1 MQNNILIYFDI
12 ITSLKT
18 KDDLDQL
25 ASQVDTLLASIFETK
40 NQSFDNALRSVSLE
54 TTKKIKEALA
64 KNGMDIENK
73 EVIRNFLLGL
83 KKLLG
88 KFKTIRLIIA
98 FELSEKVIENIHNW
112 VSSNLGEGYI
122 LDIETN
128 QSLIGGAIIVSP
140 NGQYRDLTVKK
151 NLEDV
156 FSANKEEILTQMSA

>member
-73 EVIRNFLLGL
+73 EVTRNFLLGL